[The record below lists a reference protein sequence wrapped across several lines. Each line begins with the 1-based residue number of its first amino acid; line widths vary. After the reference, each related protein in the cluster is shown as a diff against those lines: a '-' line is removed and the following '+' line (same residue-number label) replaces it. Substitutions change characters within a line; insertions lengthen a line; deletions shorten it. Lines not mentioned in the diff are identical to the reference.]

1 MLNKDS
7 FSDVQT
13 QLRVTAPIMPPSNL
27 KNVKICKKVIMYFY
41 KTENV
46 TKVMSGFD
54 SAET

>member
-13 QLRVTAPIMPPSNL
+13 QLRVTAQIMPPSNL
-27 KNVKICKKVIMYFY
+27 KNVKICKKSHHFY